1 MTATACASVG
11 IEIRAAL
18 QVSAT
23 HESTGDYTG
32 DYTVYTVSLKK
43 RVKLEQESEAGTR
56 S

>member
-32 DYTVYTVSLKK
+32 DYTVSLKK